1 MPTEVLLSVTERRD
15 RDRKN
20 AADLRAYLLLIP
32 LIACLFSILLA
43 FESRAFEA
51 VFIEL
56 ADE

>member
-1 MPTEVLLSVTERRD
+1 MPTDVLLSVQERRA
-15 RDRKN
+15 RVRKSGS
-20 AADLRAYLLLIP
+20 DLHAYLLLVP
-32 LIACLFSILLA
+32 LIACLFSIILS

>member
-1 MPTEVLLSVTERRD
+1 MPTNILESIAERRA

-20 AADLRAYLLLIP
+20 GADARAYLLLIP
-32 LIACLFSILLA
+32 LIACLFSILLS